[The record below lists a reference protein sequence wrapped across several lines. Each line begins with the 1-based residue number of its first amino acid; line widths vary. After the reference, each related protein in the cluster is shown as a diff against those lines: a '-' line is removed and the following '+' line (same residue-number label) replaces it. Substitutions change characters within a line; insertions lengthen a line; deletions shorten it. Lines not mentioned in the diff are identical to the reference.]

1 MFIDTIIGGLTDP
14 FRIGL
19 IVALFATMVRTRAAT
34 GTLVPLAAGVLFV
47 AVIIPVTMGTS
58 DDAAVPVA
66 QRVLAGIVSNVVI
79 LAVIAGLWTLWVRL
93 RR

>member
-1 MFIDTIIGGLTDP
+1 MFIDTITSGLTEP

-19 IVALFATMVRTRAAT
+19 IVALFATMIRTRAAT

-58 DDAAVPVA
+58 GDAAVSMV
-66 QRVLAGIVSNVVI
+66 QRVLAGIVSNIVI
-79 LAVIAGLWTLWVRL
+79 LAVVAALWTLWVRL